1 MLFGP
6 KLIKICDK
14 SIIIHYKFQFNKF
27 LKISDNY
34 TISADERCIFLSLC
48 PLIAYHPIGYSSG
61 F

>member
-34 TISADERCIFLSLC
+34 TISADERCIFFHKTL
-48 PLIAYHPIGYSSG
+48 
-61 F
+61 

>member
-34 TISADERCIFLSLC
+34 TISADERCIFFINPFNRLLSNRL
-48 PLIAYHPIGYSSG
+48 
-61 F
+61 